1 MYTSYSGTTFNGWKD
16 GKSGGYIPANA
27 PYYNN
32 GSYTQY
38 TTTGNTLEVADDAAR
53 QILKGDW
60 QLPTKE
66 IWVALYDANQGEVYW
81 GPNNGDKT
89 LETISEIK
97 GMKISKKD
105 DSNTYIFLPAAGY
118 VNGLSFTQVGSYG
131 RYWSGTAS
139 ISDSTSKPYI
149 LRITSGSVMAQA
161 YYSRYFGLPVRPVR
175 LVEVS
180 QSQQ

>member
-16 GKSGGYIPANA
+16 GKSGGYIKANA
-27 PYYNN
+27 PYYN
-32 GSYTQY
+32 GSYTKY
-38 TTTGNTLEVADDAAR
+38 TAGKTLEAADDAANV
-53 QILKGDW
+53 ILRGDW

-118 VNGLSFTQVGSYG
+118 VSKDTFFFVGSGGY
-131 RYWSGTAS
+131 YQSGTAS
-139 ISDSTSKPYI
+139 SSTEAYI
-149 LRITSGSVMAQA
+149 LEFDERNYVVEQSESL
-161 YYSRYFGLPVRPVR
+161 RYLGRPVRPVR
-175 LVEVS
+175 LVAVD
-180 QSQQ
+180 